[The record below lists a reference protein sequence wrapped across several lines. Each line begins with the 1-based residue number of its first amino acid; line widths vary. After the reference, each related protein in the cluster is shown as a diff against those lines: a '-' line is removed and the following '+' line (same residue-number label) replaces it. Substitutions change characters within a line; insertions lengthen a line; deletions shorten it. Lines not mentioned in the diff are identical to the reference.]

1 MKVGSFFPEQEER
14 VFYALSADD
23 LELHFSREDLNAKQ
37 LVDDSENKSLM
48 CCLQVASMYFGKPE
62 DHTSF
67 YENFLKDEWQEV
79 LVRYHNF
86 FIQMGMNPISLDNLH
101 YYPLDN
107 FYSSID
113 LDRDDVDLIS
123 IHLVSGSNQCLQSDE
138 LSLRIS
144 QEVNSKMRLA
154 ETAPSKNIPVPS
166 TLVTRKN
173 RLDDPDVEGFISNH
187 PPAVML
193 KVMGL
198 SGARNVIE
206 VSSVKEIKTY
216 LADYKEDLE
225 LVLQQK
231 LDISIWTEMTVDL
244 IIKDTEITIAN
255 TRKILFSEGIW
266 IGNYLN
272 SNITL
277 SKKQHSALIKVGEYV
292 RSLGYSA
299 PEGLNCGI
307 DFFIDGEDI
316 MVIEINARYTGGL
329 FPAEILNRIGV
340 TNSDTGS
347 VAFFDMV
354 SRDKLKEYLTFI
366 DKCLYGKSPYNFS
379 IAPMGFSPNT
389 IEMDGE
395 KVNVWQVVVG
405 DLEQFKA
412 VKKQFLS
419 DGEMPVSERVFV
431 ESS

>member
-1 MKVGSFFPEQEER
+1 MKRGIFVCARSGSSRLPNKMNLDLGGKTALEYLIDRIKYSKYYDEIVLCTTNLQEDDCLVDIAKKTNVSYYRGSIEDKLDR
-14 VFYALSADD
+14 WYMAALKFDIDYFVNVDGDD
-23 LELHFSREDLNAKQ
+23 LFCESKLIDMAFKQYDEDDHDFVRCDESK
-37 LVDDSENKSLM
+37 LVAGIFTFGIKTRSLEKIWKM
-48 CCLQVASMYFGKPE
+48 KDTTDTEASWLYF
-62 DHTSF
+62 
-67 YENFLKDEWQEV
+67 Y
-79 LVRYHNF
+79 
-86 FIQMGMNPISLDNLH
+86 
-101 YYPLDN
+101 
-107 FYSSID
+107 D
-113 LDRDDVDLIS
+113 LDFL
-123 IHLVSGSNQCLQSDE
+123 
-138 LSLRIS
+138 
-144 QEVNSKMRLA
+144 NS
-154 ETAPSKNIPVPS
+154 
-166 TLVTRKN
+166 
-173 RLDDPDVEGFISNH
+173 
-187 PPAVML
+187 VML
-193 KVMGL
+193 KDIPKVFY
-198 SGARNVIE
+198 RP
-206 VSSVKEIKTY
+206 EIRAT
-216 LADYKEDLE
+216 LDYKEDLE

-299 PEGLNCGI
+299 PEGLNWVI

-379 IAPMGFSPNT
+379 IVPMGFSPNT

-431 ESS
+431 ESN